1 MSRPVRNI
9 EKNSSPRSLRSGS
22 YLGAIVLV
30 YKSLG
35 FKRPRRSKVSLW
47 KVVSERRVECRLKV
61 EGSLRVELAPL
72 RVTSR

>member
-9 EKNSSPRSLRSGS
+9 ERNSSPRSFRSGS
-22 YLGAIVLV
+22 CLAALELA

-72 RVTSR
+72 RVTSK